1 MRMTLKRK
9 ATFEYNMA
17 KLFYHAH
24 AMFMAKTEKE
34 ESRKKHQEHLQ
45 YYQTKVMIIA
55 DLLGIEYD
63 LSYDSLTDKE
73 REKVNN
79 IVKNFKD

>member
-24 AMFMAKTEKE
+24 VMFMATTEKE
-34 ESRKKHQEHLQ
+34 ESRKKHQEHMK

-63 LSYDSLTDKE
+63 LSYESLTDKE

-79 IVKNFKD
+79 IVKSFKD